1 MSCSAISHGRLRSST
16 TILRDR
22 ADQPLIDGFLGLNA
36 QLKFTNKMMIDCC
49 YPTPFVAREGP
60 FVYVIH
66 CPSKNETR
74 AGTTACD

>member
-36 QLKFTNKMMIDCC
+36 QLMFTDNMIDCC
-49 YPTPFVAREGP
+49 YPDAF
-60 FVYVIH
+60 
-66 CPSKNETR
+66 CR
-74 AGTTACD
+74 A